1 MTTHQVTRSSGGYSP
16 PARRTR
22 VTTPVRVVGWI
33 SPNARCPVCGAA
45 VYFYGNQNGSRV
57 FFDDLGPPWPK
68 HPCTDNG
75 TAPVTGSRAPSR
87 HDFSLTPRPVHL
99 RNSGWKPY
107 EVTGV
112 TIEDDRSRISL
123 RPLGG
128 SGTGAT
134 WTVRGRLSLR
144 VDDLV
149 FVRNTH
155 LAYFDVATGEPAIAE
170 NDRRAEDLAKRLITE
185 RDRQH
190 VVAHLDADRLTPE
203 RLAAVQA
210 ARTRGDLAR
219 ALGIEVTRL
228 RVAPPRAG
236 DLWMLAIGFTLMV
249 GAIGFLKSTP
259 AVVMML
265 SGLLLSAT
273 AVYRLNPDVE
283 RGPRVVVA
291 LFATLLMLCPAGVVG
306 AVLQP

>member
-1 MTTHQVTRSSGGYSP
+1 
-16 PARRTR
+16 

-75 TAPVTGSRAPSR
+75 TVPVGGSRAPSR
-87 HDFSLTPRPVHL
+87 HDFSLTPRPAHL
-99 RNSGWKPY
+99 RDSHWKPY
-107 EVTGV
+107 EVKGI
-112 TIEDDRSRISL
+112 TIEDDWSRIAL
-123 RPLGG
+123 QPLGG
-128 SGTGAT
+128 SGTGPV

-149 FVRNTH
+149 FVHDAH
-155 LAYFDVATGEPAIAE
+155 LAYFDVAAGEPAIAE
-170 NDRRAEDLAKRLITE
+170 NDRRAADLGNRLITE

-190 VVAHLDADRLTPE
+190 VLASLDASRRTPE

-219 ALGIEVTRL
+219 ALGIEVTQL

-236 DLWMLAIGFTLMV
+236 DLWLLAIGFTLMV
-249 GAIGFLKSTP
+249 GAIGFLEATP
-259 AVVMML
+259 AVVMTL

-283 RGPRVVVA
+283 RGPRVMVA

-306 AVLQP
+306 AVLHP